1 MGATIVT
8 MPRFDLQQA
17 LELVQ
22 QHKVTRFFAV
32 PPVVLALAK
41 HPIVEQ
47 YDMSSVVQI
56 FSGAA
61 PLGAELAAEA
71 AAA

>member
-1 MGATIVT
+1 M
-8 MPRFDLQQA
+8 
-17 LELVQ
+17 
-22 QHKVTRFFAV
+22 TRFFAV

-71 AAA
+71 ARARRSATSSRAMA